1 MDLDMKEYLNAFLD
15 ESSEQLELLG
25 DLLLSL
31 ESNPE
36 QPEVVN
42 EIFRVAHT
50 LKGMAGAMGFDGMAS
65 LTHAMEDLLDLMRK
79 GELAITGDDVSLL
92 FRCLDTLQVMID
104 QIRKGGR
111 DGDVN
116 ADELLKALKAKVE
129 VVNHHEAT
137 KSQTP
142 IGLTSQEAE
151 WVKKAQ
157 DQGMKVYHLTVH
169 LDPQC
174 LLKSARA
181 YLVVSRL
188 EGMGEIIKTVP
199 PVEELEK
206 EGFDYTFEVYLATK
220 EEQETTRHTVMSISE
235 IANVEIKEL
244 TSENEHVAEEL
255 QKTDETRKVEEVAEE
270 ASSPE
275 PSFQGMRKMTGTIRV
290 DINRLDKLM
299 NLVGELV
306 IGRARIERLAQEAG
320 LKAFEEP
327 LAHLGRISGE
337 IQELVT
343 KLRMVPISYVFD
355 RFPRLVRDLCKSLG
369 KEARL
374 VIEGKETEL
383 DRTVVDE
390 IGESLVHLI
399 RNALDHGIETP
410 EEREAKGKKRE
421 GTVRIAAYQ
430 EGNSVIVEVA
440 DDGCGIDANV
450 VRRKAVEKGLYSA
463 EEAQALS
470 DEDAIKLVFLPGFST
485 ADKVSDLSGR
495 GVGMDVVKSKVESL
509 GGQFAVHSK
518 LDRGTRVIIRLPL
531 TLAIVLA
538 LLVSVGD
545 EAYAIPLEDVE
556 ETLLVNKND
565 IRSVHGTPVV
575 TVRGEIL
582 SLQSLAGL
590 LRAHS
595 RLEADE
601 FPVVVVRAEGKR
613 RGLIVDELI
622 GQQEIVIKPLG
633 KLLSKVHGI
642 AGATILGDG
651 NVALILDV
659 ASLGSRPERAVTY
672 EARVGAPQ

>member
-116 ADELLKALKAKVE
+116 ADELLKALKARVE

-142 IGLTSQEAE
+142 IRLTSQEVE

-157 DQGMKVYHLTVH
+157 DQGMKVYHLAVH

-188 EGMGEIIKTVP
+188 EGMSEIIKTVP

-220 EEQETTRHTVMSISE
+220 EGQETVRRTVMSISE
-235 IANVEIKEL
+235 IANVEIKGL
-244 TSENEHVAEEL
+244 TSEDERTAEKL
-255 QKTDETRKVEEVAEE
+255 QKADEAQKVEEVADE
-270 ASSPE
+270 ASHSE

-390 IGESLVHLI
+390 IGDSLVHLI

-440 DDGCGIDANV
+440 DDGCGIDADV
-450 VRRKAVEKGLYSA
+450 ARRKAVEKGLYSA

-485 ADKVSDLSGR
+485 ADEISDLSGR

-518 LDRGTRVIIRLPL
+518 LDRGTRVVIRLPL

-545 EAYAIPLEDVE
+545 EVYAIPLEDVE

-601 FPVVVVRAEGKR
+601 FPVVVVRVEGKR

-672 EARVGAPQ
+672 EARMGAPH

>member
-116 ADELLKALKAKVE
+116 ADELLKALKARVE

-142 IGLTSQEAE
+142 IRLTSQEVE

-157 DQGMKVYHLTVH
+157 DQGMKVYHLAVH

-181 YLVVSRL
+181 YLVMSHL

-220 EEQETTRHTVMSISE
+220 EGQETVRRTVMSISE
-235 IANVEIKEL
+235 IANVEIKGL
-244 TSENEHVAEEL
+244 TSEDERTAEKL
-255 QKTDETRKVEEVAEE
+255 QKTDEAQKVEEVADE
-270 ASSPE
+270 ASHPE

-390 IGESLVHLI
+390 IGESLVHLV

-440 DDGCGIDANV
+440 DDGCGIDADV

-485 ADKVSDLSGR
+485 ADKISDLSGR

-518 LDRGTRVIIRLPL
+518 LDRGTRVVIRLPL

-545 EAYAIPLEDVE
+545 EVYAIPLEDVE

-595 RLEADE
+595 RPETDE
-601 FPVVVVRAEGKR
+601 FPVVVVRVEGKR

-672 EARVGAPQ
+672 EARMGAPQ

>member
-1 MDLDMKEYLNAFLD
+1 
-15 ESSEQLELLG
+15 
-25 DLLLSL
+25 
-31 ESNPE
+31 
-36 QPEVVN
+36 
-42 EIFRVAHT
+42 
-50 LKGMAGAMGFDGMAS
+50 
-65 LTHAMEDLLDLMRK
+65 
-79 GELAITGDDVSLL
+79 
-92 FRCLDTLQVMID
+92 
-104 QIRKGGR
+104 
-111 DGDVN
+111 
-116 ADELLKALKAKVE
+116 
-129 VVNHHEAT
+129 
-137 KSQTP
+137 
-142 IGLTSQEAE
+142 
-151 WVKKAQ
+151 
-157 DQGMKVYHLTVH
+157 
-169 LDPQC
+169 
-174 LLKSARA
+174 
-181 YLVVSRL
+181 
-188 EGMGEIIKTVP
+188 
-199 PVEELEK
+199 
-206 EGFDYTFEVYLATK
+206 
-220 EEQETTRHTVMSISE
+220 
-235 IANVEIKEL
+235 
-244 TSENEHVAEEL
+244 
-255 QKTDETRKVEEVAEE
+255 
-270 ASSPE
+270 
-275 PSFQGMRKMTGTIRV
+275 MTGTIRV

-369 KEARL
+369 KEVRL
-374 VIEGKETEL
+374 EVEGKETEL

-421 GTVRIAAYQ
+421 GTVRISAYQ

-440 DDGCGIDANV
+440 DDGRGIDANV
-450 VRRKAVEKGLYSA
+450 VRRKAVERGLYSA

-509 GGQFAVHSK
+509 GGQFTVHSK
-518 LDRGTRVIIRLPL
+518 LDRGTRLVIRLPL

-545 EAYAIPLEDVE
+545 EAYAVPLEDVE

-601 FPVVVVRAEGKR
+601 FPVVVVR
-613 RGLIVDELI
+613 
-622 GQQEIVIKPLG
+622 
-633 KLLSKVHGI
+633 
-642 AGATILGDG
+642 
-651 NVALILDV
+651 
-659 ASLGSRPERAVTY
+659 
-672 EARVGAPQ
+672 VGARGEAYRR

>member
-31 ESNPE
+31 ESNSE

-111 DGDVN
+111 DGDVD
-116 ADELLKALKAKVE
+116 ADELLKTLKAKVE

-142 IGLTSQEAE
+142 IGLTSQEVE

-157 DQGMKVYHLTVH
+157 DQGMKVYHLAVH

-220 EEQETTRHTVMSISE
+220 EGQETVRRTVMSISE

-244 TSENEHVAEEL
+244 ASEYERTAEKL
-255 QKTDETRKVEEVAEE
+255 QKTDEAQKVEEVADE
-270 ASSPE
+270 ASHPE

-440 DDGCGIDANV
+440 DDGRGIDADL

-485 ADKVSDLSGR
+485 TDKVSDLSGR

-518 LDRGTRVIIRLPL
+518 LDRGTRVVIRLPL

-545 EAYAIPLEDVE
+545 EVYAIPLEDVE

-601 FPVVVVRAEGKR
+601 FPVVVVRVEGKR

-672 EARVGAPQ
+672 EARMGAPQ